1 MYSFQAVVRKCANNT
16 INQFER
22 LGYVGNAMA
31 NLNTTGYK
39 AERFEQLLDVDG
51 YLKGAVR
58 TDYSQGSL
66 RITKSPYD
74 VALDG
79 PGFIPVVSP
88 SGEVAY
94 TRDGSFKQG
103 KDGYLLTNDD
113 WMVGDGI
120 KLPTNCHKFTV
131 KPNGEVMVYDE
142 AGSAVCRK
150 VGTIPVV
157 QFDCPEGLVQAGMNK
172 MKPTEESGE
181 PKLVKNHEMLCQH
194 QIETSNTS
202 VYGGVN
208 EMLRLNASMIA
219 SMRMIKVVDDMYN
232 KAINIREG

>member
-1 MYSFQAVVRKCANNT
+1 MYSFQAVVRKASNNT

-22 LGYVGNAMA
+22 LGYVGNSMA
-31 NLNTTGYK
+31 NMNTTGYK
-39 AERFEQLLDVDG
+39 SERFEQLLDTDG

-58 TDYSQGSL
+58 TDMSQGSM

-74 VALDG
+74 VALSG
-79 PGFIPVVSP
+79 PGYIPVISP
-88 SGEVAY
+88 SGEVAF
-94 TRDGSFKQG
+94 TRDGQFKQG

-120 KLPTNCHKFTV
+120 KIPTNCHKFVV
-131 KPNGEVMVYDE
+131 KPNGEVIVYDE
-142 AGSAVCRK
+142 AGSANYRK
-150 VGTIPVV
+150 IGNIPVV
-157 QFDCPEGLVQAGMNK
+157 RFDCPEGLIQAGMNK

-181 PKLVKNHEMLCQH
+181 PKLLKDHDLLVQH
-194 QIETSNTS
+194 NIETSNTN
-202 VYGGVN
+202 VIGNVN

>member
-1 MYSFQAVVRKCANNT
+1 MYSFQAVVRKCTNNT
-16 INQFER
+16 ISQFER

-31 NLNTTGYK
+31 NMNTTGYK

-58 TDYSQGSL
+58 TDMSQGSI
-66 RITKSPYD
+66 RVTKSPYD
-74 VALDG
+74 VAIDG
-79 PGFIPVVSP
+79 PGYIPVTSP
-88 SGEVAY
+88 TGEIAY
-94 TRDGSFKQG
+94 TRDGQFKQG

-120 KLPTNCHKFTV
+120 KLPANCHKFVV
-131 KPNGEVMVYDE
+131 KPNGEVLIYDE
-142 AGSAVCRK
+142 AGSNVNRK
-150 VGTIPVV
+150 VGNIPVV
-157 QFDCPEGLVQAGMNK
+157 QFDCPEELLQCGMNK
-172 MKPTEESGE
+172 MKPTADSGE
-181 PKLVKNHEMLCQH
+181 PKLVKDHDMLCQH
-194 QIETSNTS
+194 QIETSNVS
-202 VYGGVN
+202 VYNGVS